1 MTAQSLRVL
10 AAALCAA
17 VATATA
23 AAAADR
29 YTMADFARVP
39 KIDAH
44 MHLHSAS
51 PAFLTAAKRLR
62 FRVLSI
68 NVDYPDFT
76 PIDEQQRVALSLAKA
91 FPEDFAWAATFTAEG
106 AESAQWL
113 APTLA
118 RIDGAVAQGAVG
130 IKVWKNVGMS
140 IKGADGQMVMIDD
153 ARYRPVFDHL
163 TQRGIVLLGHQG
175 EPRNCWLPLDKMT
188 VSNDREYFKAH
199 PQYHMYLHPELPSYE
214 AQMAA
219 RDRLLAQHPKLK
231 FVGVH
236 LASLEW
242 SVDAIA
248 EFLDSNPSAFVDVAA
263 RIGQLQ
269 HQSQQDR
276 ATVRRFFVRYQDRLL
291 YGSDLAQG
299 PKANGRAFAREAAG
313 VWRAHWRYFVT
324 DETLRVAEVPRPVK
338 GLALPKAII
347 DKLYAGNAR
356 RAYPNAWKASR

>member
-1 MTAQSLRVL
+1 MTARGFRAL
-10 AAALCAA
+10 AAALCATA
-17 VATATA
+17 VTAV
-23 AAAADR
+23 AAADR
-29 YTMADFARVP
+29 YTMADFPRVS

-51 PAFLTAAKRLR
+51 PLFLASATRLR
-62 FRVLSI
+62 FQVLSI

-76 PIDEQQRVALSLAKA
+76 PIDDQQRVALSLAKA
-91 FPEDFAWAATFTAEG
+91 FPKDFAWAGTFAAEG

-130 IKVWKNVGMS
+130 IKVWKNIGMS
-140 IKGADGQMVMIDD
+140 IQGADGKMVMIDD

-163 TQRGIVLLGHQG
+163 EQRGIVLLGHQG
-175 EPRNCWLPLDKMT
+175 EPRNCWLPLAKMT

-219 RDRLLAQHPKLK
+219 RDHLLAQHPKLA
-231 FVGVH
+231 FVGMH

-242 SVDAIA
+242 SVDALA
-248 EFLDSNPSAFVDVAA
+248 EFLDRNPTAFVDVAA

-269 HQSQQDR
+269 HQSVQDR
-276 ATVRRFFVRYQDRLL
+276 DKVRRFFERYQDRLL
-291 YGSDLAQG
+291 YGSDLAQEPQG
-299 PKANGRAFAREAAG
+299 DGRAFAREAEG

-324 DETLRVAEVPRPVK
+324 GETMRVEEMPQPVK
-338 GLALPKAII
+338 GLALPKSIV

-356 RAYPNAWKASR
+356 RAYPNAWTASR